1 MQTNVSEV
9 AQLQEQIA
17 AEYMAAKLGLL
28 GLNAGTG
35 RHDFITARQ
44 ERIGVLHEQLQGIV
58 GDTAIAL
65 VAETLTNIPDTA
77 TRSDVLMVLR
87 YETCDDEEREL
98 LCTRLQE
105 AWKTIDLLKNRFGDE
120 QVCKILL
127 APSSEHIREIPPS

>member
-1 MQTNVSEV
+1 MQTNGSEV

-44 ERIGVLHEQLQGIV
+44 ERIGVLHEQLQELV
-58 GDTAIAL
+58 GDTAIAI
-65 VAETLTNIPDTA
+65 VAETLTSISDTA

-87 YETCDDEEREL
+87 YELDNDEEREL
-98 LCTRLQE
+98 FCNYLQA
-105 AWKTIDLLKNRFGDE
+105 AWKAVDLLKERFGEE
-120 QVCKILL
+120 QVCKLL
-127 APSSEHIREIPPS
+127 LVPSLR